1 MKYLL
6 TVAIIMWGV
15 FFYTNAR
22 AHETDQ
28 EKYEI
33 QMIQEQI
40 NEMTLE
46 IISIILENLPAIL
59 ESIEKDLLKKLEGIE
74 KKKPCWHIYPKDPDC
89 IPKMEPMAGEVKKSD

>member
-6 TVAIIMWGV
+6 TAALIVWGV

-46 IISIILENLPAIL
+46 IITIILQNLPTIL
-59 ESIEKDLLKKLEGIE
+59 ESIENDLLKEE
-74 KKKPCWHIYPKDPDC
+74 KKKPCWQHWKDPDC
-89 IPKMEPMAGEVKKSD
+89 IPEMKPMINEVEKSD